1 MCLDAVVTV
10 VDALNIGSQLV
21 SPREEGAINEAQL
34 QVAYADIILLNKVS
48 NLLQIWDLQC
58 TSTEHAT
65 YT

>member
-10 VDALNIGSQLV
+10 VDAVNIGSQLT

-48 NLLQIWDLQC
+48 NWL
-58 TSTEHAT
+58 
-65 YT
+65 